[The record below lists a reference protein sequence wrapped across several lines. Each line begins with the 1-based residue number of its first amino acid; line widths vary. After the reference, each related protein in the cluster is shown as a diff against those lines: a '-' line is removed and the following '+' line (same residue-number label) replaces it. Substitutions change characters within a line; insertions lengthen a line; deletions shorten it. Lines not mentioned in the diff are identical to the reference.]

1 MSKKR
6 KVYDQEGWA
15 KSQAIKGSVRS
26 TIGFDL
32 VHKFKS
38 STVEDKKRKS
48 KSSTRNIKHKGRG
61 HDLY

>member
-6 KVYDQEGWA
+6 KVYDQEGWE
-15 KSQAIKGSVRS
+15 KSKALKGSVRS
-26 TIGFDL
+26 TVGLDL
-32 VHKFKS
+32 VHKFRA
-38 STVEDKKRKS
+38 STEENRKKKS